1 MTTLRLQ
8 RNVQFLYEEHLA
20 RIELRSLGCDDP
32 LRDDNDPWRLT
43 AHVNGTTD
51 LIRRRAAYIGA
62 IGGEPTVYASLIT
75 PAYQGG
81 RYNRTRS
88 VNQYLTHW
96 IYPYRGKFHPQMVRA
111 LLNILGVSEGARVLD
126 PFLGSGTTALE
137 SLLLGAE
144 CIGVDRSPVCILV
157 AKVKT
162 QAYLAAPEIGSRVDA
177 LLSDDEIGPDDVD
190 PDREENV
197 LVADFIRVAQLVTA
211 SDVSRRSR
219 EAGSAFRRNLRDMRE
234 SVNALAAAIG
244 EMGIRPGS
252 VAVVQ
257 GDARQLGKAGIEPAS
272 VDAVVTSPPY
282 SLALDY
288 VKNDEHALAAL
299 GVNMP
304 TMREEMIGVRGR
316 GAAGKMAAYNRDM
329 QESFAELARVLKQGA
344 GAAYVIGDA
353 TVGGGEVTTTREMV
367 EWAAAVG
374 LRLDRSISKI
384 VFGLYNVMQDEK
396 ILVFRKD

>member
-20 RIELRSLGCDDP
+20 RIELRALGCDDP
-32 LRDDNDPWRLT
+32 DRDENDPWRLT
-43 AHVNGTTD
+43 AHVNGTTE

-62 IGGEPTVYASLIT
+62 VAGQPTVYADLIT
-75 PAYQGG
+75 PSYQGG
-81 RYNRTRS
+81 RFNRTRS

-111 LLNILGVSEGARVLD
+111 LLNILGVAEGARVLD
-126 PFLGSGTTALE
+126 PFMGSGTTGLE

-144 CIGVDRSPVCILV
+144 CLGVDRSPVCILV

-162 QAYLAAPEIGSRVDA
+162 QSYLAAPAISARVDS
-177 LLSDDEIGPDDVD
+177 LLSEDEIGPEDID
-190 PDREENV
+190 PDSEENP
-197 LVADFIRVAQLVTA
+197 LVADFLRVAQLVTA

-234 SVNALAAAIG
+234 SVDALATAIG
-244 EMGIRPGS
+244 EMGIRPGT
-252 VAVVQ
+252 VTVTQ
-257 GDARQLGKAGIEPAS
+257 GDARQLGEAGVEADS

-288 VKNDEHALAAL
+288 VKNDEHALATL

-304 TMREEMIGVRGR
+304 RMREEMIGVRGR
-316 GAAGKMAAYNRDM
+316 GAAGKMAAYNQDM
-329 QESFAELARVLKQGA
+329 QQSLAELARVLKPGA
-344 GAAYVIGDA
+344 GAAYVVGDA
-353 TVGGGEVTTTREMV
+353 TVGGGEVTTTTEMV
-367 EWAAAVG
+367 DWAAAVG

-396 ILVFRKD
+396 ILVFRKE